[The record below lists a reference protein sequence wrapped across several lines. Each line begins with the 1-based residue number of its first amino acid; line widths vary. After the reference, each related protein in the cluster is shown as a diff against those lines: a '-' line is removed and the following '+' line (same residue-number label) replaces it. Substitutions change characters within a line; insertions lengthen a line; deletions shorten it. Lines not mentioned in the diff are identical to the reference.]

1 VHSEPVDPRQ
11 ARAAILLSTLGLL
24 LTLTGAVLLGRP
36 SGWALV
42 SLPLAALAV
51 VLWRARSPRTAPVAA
66 RRR

>member
-1 VHSEPVDPRQ
+1 MQSEPVDPRQ

-36 SGWALV
+36 TGWALV
-42 SLPLAALAV
+42 SLPAAALAV